1 MLNSQIFFFSCFH
14 SRLPAFPHCPFAS
27 KDAGRTSCPGLS
39 LREPSTQIA
48 WSLVQEW
55 ESDPV
60 ESSWDSPGALGG
72 GVSSLSSEGW
82 LYFWYGSRRAAG
94 WGQSWCTEWARPA
107 GERRGAEGSW
117 HGLPERDSLWTVRVV
132 RGGVVLFSFLF
143 LVRKAVVPDRYPVS
157 QGTVSGP
164 ASGCSVTRVCEAC
177 PFQGEA
183 GGHRRVPRCSCVQ
196 KHKLLV
202 APGSLWW
209 SHQNCGQHR
218 GAGGLTSA

>member
-1 MLNSQIFFFSCFH
+1 MVTGSGMGVWP
-14 SRLPAFPHCPFAS
+14 SRIQLRFAWGFGGRRFLPVLR
-27 KDAGRTSCPGLS
+27 RTAVL
-39 LREPSTQIA
+39 LVREP
-48 WSLVQEW
+48 
-55 ESDPV
+55 PCC
-60 ESSWDSPGALGG
+60 GLGPELTHR
-72 GVSSLSSEGW
+72 V
-82 LYFWYGSRRAAG
+82 GS
-94 WGQSWCTEWARPA
+94 ARW
-107 GERRGAEGSW
+107 GAEGSW